1 MLVVFLKPRL
11 GLVRWRVLRL
21 DLMMAIRLRCRSWLE
36 CRVRLR
42 LVRLRLF
49 VVVMVRPFS

>member
-11 GLVRWRVLRL
+11 GRWRVLRL